1 MNGLMER
8 LGGVFNKDKFDAE
21 LRNAL
26 KRRNFTVAGRNGDV
40 YDITDGK
47 TVVKTDLAKL
57 RREYESGALTEEK
70 LEELVRHVEKRC
82 DMESRMG
89 SFTNCQSFLRCVVM
103 RERDVKSNMIS
114 ADFVDGLKKVMVCTA
129 DDEELDILPESAMKQ
144 WAVPREVLFSVADR
158 NMCRLLSR
166 AEIKESEIAD
176 GVKVMEFELP
186 CKHLAVSLMTCS
198 DFRRVVGKNMG
209 PKFLVVAPS
218 RESLLILGNITNNV
232 LERLGKVIIKE
243 YKRSENPLTTD
254 VMLFTADNIQIAG
267 RFAVKDKQEPSE
279 AGRSIT

>member
-114 ADFVDGLKKVMVCTA
+114 ADFVDGLKKIMVCTA

-209 PKFLVVAPS
+209 
-218 RESLLILGNITNNV
+218 
-232 LERLGKVIIKE
+232 
-243 YKRSENPLTTD
+243 
-254 VMLFTADNIQIAG
+254 
-267 RFAVKDKQEPSE
+267 QEWN
-279 AGRSIT
+279 